1 MLLLLLFPGA
11 AALLLHV
18 VMQCTARKYLKFSM
32 IIHWK
37 KGGGRCQPNS
47 NKCSMRW
54 SVLIITLSW
63 QSFKYKNEKNNI
75 FFDSVRRLY
84 NNKSTRLKIWRIKT
98 GGRWGVKS
106 LILRLNSR
114 NNIDMAIS
122 SFWGGENND
131 VELFFCYG
139 LKWLCHEICF
149 LSQILCSP
157 WTFSVLSPRL
167 KVFRKQFK
175 PY

>member
-106 LILRLNSR
+106 LIPRLSR
-114 NNIDMAIS
+114 KNIDMAIA
-122 SFWGGENND
+122 SFWGGGKQWRGAVFLLWIKVTVSWD
-131 VELFFCYG
+131 LFPLPDFV
-139 LKWLCHEICF
+139 
-149 LSQILCSP
+149 
-157 WTFSVLSPRL
+157 FSVNLFCTVSEAQSISQT
-167 KVFRKQFK
+167 V
-175 PY
+175 